1 MTTSSPLWA
10 DLPGRLRQR
19 LPGQR
24 LSLSCAAANG
34 LWFLSLLRD
43 WQAFRMAQRNVA
55 GTQEKLLL
63 RLIRQN
69 SDTEFGRR
77 WRFDAVRSVDDY
89 RRRVPLSTYDDY
101 QRDMARILD
110 GAQRV
115 LTSDPVVLLEPTS
128 GSTGPTKLIPYTKS
142 LKADFRRAI
151 APWVADMFAHA
162 PELLSGQSY
171 WSVSPVA
178 RTPEHQKSSIPIG
191 FEDDS
196 DYLGSLG
203 RRLVQAVL
211 AVPAT
216 VRHLED
222 IDTFRYVT
230 LLFLLRS
237 RSLSMMS
244 VWHPTFLTL
253 LIRPLPEWVD
263 QLAADI
269 AVGQITP
276 PSAVPAEL
284 LDQLRVT
291 MRPDPARA
299 EEIGSSIGANF
310 CQGKVSSS
318 LWPRLRLISCWADGN
333 SESYLPA
340 VARMFPEST
349 IQAKGL
355 VSTEGIVSVPVHGLS
370 GGALAVRSHFF
381 EFLPQDGRTDGDTVL
396 AHELERGG
404 RYSVVMTTGG
414 GLYRYMTHDL
424 VDVVGYLGS
433 CPLLRFAGK
442 ESEISDRFGEKL
454 NARHVQQALDS
465 ELARHHVSADFA
477 MIAFDDAGGDPAY
490 ALFVESDHASD
501 QTLLAL
507 GSGMEEALR
516 ENYHYNYCRD
526 LGQLGTLNVFRI
538 EAHAHETYAKVCQE
552 NGQSI
557 GGLKPS
563 ALHSTACWSNSFHG
577 RFLATIT
584 ADPVPN
590 DIG

>member
-1 MTTSSPLWA
+1 MKTNSPLWT
-10 DLPGRLRQR
+10 DLPGRLRKR
-19 LPGQR
+19 RPGQR

-34 LWFLSLLRD
+34 LWFLSLLGD

-63 RLIRQN
+63 RMIRQN
-69 SDTEFGRR
+69 SETEFGRR
-77 WRFDAVRSVDDY
+77 WGFDAVRSVDDY
-89 RRRVPLSTYDDY
+89 RQRVPLSTYDEY
-101 QRDMARILD
+101 QRDIARIMD
-110 GAQRV
+110 GAQQV

-142 LKADFRRAI
+142 LKADFQRAI

-162 PELLSGQSY
+162 PRLSSGQSY

-178 RTPEHQKSSIPIG
+178 RTRDHQKSSIPIG

-196 DYLGSLG
+196 DYLGSFA
-203 RRLVQAVL
+203 RRLVQTVL
-211 AVPAT
+211 AVPAK

-222 IDTFRYVT
+222 IDAFRYVT

-237 RSLSMMS
+237 RSLSMIS

-253 LIRPLPEWVD
+253 LLRPLPGWVD

-276 PSAVPAEL
+276 PSAVPTEL

-299 EEIGSSIGANF
+299 EEIRNSIHADF
-310 CQGKVSSS
+310 CQGEVSSS

-340 VARMFPEST
+340 IARMFPESA
-349 IQAKGL
+349 IQPKGL
-355 VSTEGIVSVPVHGLS
+355 VATEGIVSVPVHGIP

-396 AHELERGG
+396 AHELERGA

-414 GLYRYMTHDL
+414 GLYRYMTQDL
-424 VDVVGYLGS
+424 VDVVGYLDS

-454 NARHVQQALDS
+454 NAQNVQQALDS
-465 ELARHHVSADFA
+465 ELAKHHISADFA
-477 MIAFDDAGGDPAY
+477 MIAFDDTVGSAAY
-490 ALFVESDHASD
+490 ALFVESAHASD
-501 QTLLAL
+501 QTLLSL
-507 GSGMEEALR
+507 GSGMEETLR

-526 LGQLGTLNVFRI
+526 LGQLSALNVFRI

-563 ALHSTACWSNSFHG
+563 ALHSMAGWSNAFYG
-577 RFLATIT
+577 RFLNAIT
-584 ADPVPN
+584 ADPTPN
-590 DIG
+590 NIG